1 MSIASK
7 VLQYVIENPGCN
19 YRDIAK
25 AMPGTNTST
34 INRCLG
40 RFYEEGKLRRDFQE
54 STLTYYP
61 SNQTMAETLSEEDLR
76 TLTGLE
82 NRAQQLEAQGLYF
95 RAASVWLKAFD
106 MAISS
111 TDRNRYVSR
120 RALCLRHAGNFMT
133 PDGRCYL
140 AGRYVGEDK

>member
-54 STLTYYP
+54 STLIYYL
-61 SNQTMAETLSEEDLR
+61 SNQPW
-76 TLTGLE
+76 
-82 NRAQQLEAQGLYF
+82 Q
-95 RAASVWLKAFD
+95 K
-106 MAISS
+106 
-111 TDRNRYVSR
+111 RYQRKTSG
-120 RALCLRHAGNFMT
+120 H
-133 PDGRCYL
+133 
-140 AGRYVGEDK
+140 